1 MKLKKYDIAYEDVQ
15 SHELELN
22 MILPQVVSENRA
34 WSLVVIKQEL
44 CKQFLCPVKESSA

>member
-1 MKLKKYDIAYEDVQ
+1 LNWSAGRKENMKLKKYDIAYEDVQ

-34 WSLVVIKQEL
+34 
-44 CKQFLCPVKESSA
+44 